1 MVCSLPGRTATSF
14 ARSIA
19 LPPPKPTTR
28 SGCKRTASATAW
40 SKLGNVRLGL
50 HLAEDGHVTGQAEE
64 LHACRIERVRDDQDA
79 PDAFLLRPAS
89 DHSEGARAEL
99 DRLRADNLNR

>member
-1 MVCSLPGRTATSF
+1 MRMLYCP
-14 ARSIA
+14 ARSPLKA
-19 LPPPKPTTR
+19 SRRLLGRARKSSRRVAAERR
-28 SGCKRTASATAW
+28 SNPEKAGTLSPVANCA
-40 SKLGNVRLGL
+40 VRLSRYPKIMPPTWQGFTL
-50 HLAEDGHVTGQAEE
+50 NVK
-64 LHACRIERVRDDQDA
+64 RKSP